1 MAALSPAA
9 PAVGDRILPVTR
21 AVAAAVI
28 PFLWLAFAI
37 LYFLPEETG
46 QRFAWEINPPL
57 QAMYMGAGYLG
68 GSLLFVHTVFGRR
81 WHRVAAGFPAVTTFT
96 IFMLVLTVMHWE
108 RFDPGHLAF
117 QLWLVLYVVTP
128 FLVPWLWW
136 RNRVADPGT
145 PEVDDVTVP
154 RPARLALGALG
165 VALLLYALVTFAFP
179 ELAAR
184 LWPWALTPLAARVL
198 SGWMGLL
205 GVGGLVISREPRWS
219 GWRVGLQAIGL
230 WHTLFLVAAVLRSS
244 DFEGGQ
250 LLNWYVISVVIVL
263 AGMAGLYATMERR
276 RKRI

>member
-1 MAALSPAA
+1 MNTPPPVSP
-9 PAVGDRILPVTR
+9 PPTDRILALTR

-28 PFLWLAFAI
+28 PFLWLAFVI
-37 LYFLPEETG
+37 LFFLPEETG

-96 IFMLVLTVMHWE
+96 IAMLLLTVMHWDI
-108 RFDPGHLAF
+108 FDPGQLGF

-145 PEVDDVTVP
+145 PEADDVTVP

-165 VALLLYALVTFAFP
+165 VALLLYALITFALP
-179 ELAAR
+179 ELAAAV
-184 LWPWALTPLAARVL
+184 WPWSLTPLAARVL
-198 SGWMGLL
+198 SGWLALL
-205 GVGGLVISREPRWS
+205 GVGGLVISRESRWS

-230 WHTLFLVAAVLRSS
+230 WHALFLVAAVLRRE
-244 DFEGGQ
+244 DFTGGQ
-250 LLNWYVISVVIVL
+250 LVNWYVLSVVVVL
-263 AGMAGLYATMERR
+263 AGMGWLYATMERR
-276 RKRI
+276 RRHV